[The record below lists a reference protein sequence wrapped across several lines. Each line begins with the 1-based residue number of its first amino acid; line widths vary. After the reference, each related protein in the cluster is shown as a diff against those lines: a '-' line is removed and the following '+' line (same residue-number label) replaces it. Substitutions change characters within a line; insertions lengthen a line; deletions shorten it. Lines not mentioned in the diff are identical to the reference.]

1 MARAECLA
9 PEGSHSPREEVV
21 GITDLAARVTSL
33 QGVFRLEL
41 GALSRLGQL
50 VDPFTALQGDL
61 GGGERSMGGPG
72 VTSSPCVLSTF
83 PDFNSE
89 SPMSWETLWS
99 QANQDGRSP
108 PLGRKG
114 INITMTRA
122 RMCLKVDGFLSYTKS
137 LRGVRFPLGST

>member
-108 PLGRKG
+108 PPGEERNKH
-114 INITMTRA
+114 NN
-122 RMCLKVDGFLSYTKS
+122 DKS
-137 LRGVRFPLGST
+137 KDVSQGGWFSLLHQVPERCPFSPG